1 MTRQLR
7 TDFDPISIEILWA
20 RIISIVDEAAATF
33 SRASFSTL
41 VREANDFAVI
51 LTDQD
56 GRSIAQSTKSI
67 PSFIATL
74 PATIKAFLER
84 FPRDTLADGDVLI
97 TNDPWLGTGHVH
109 DVNIVVPIFWQGGLI
124 GFAGIATHLPDIGG
138 RIRST
143 GVREIF
149 EEGLQ
154 IPPVKLFD
162 AGRRN
167 ETLVAMIARNVRVPD
182 HSLGDIFG
190 AVAGCQSLGV
200 KLDELLTSEQIDLG
214 ALAGVLQSRS
224 EAVMRRAI
232 AEVPDGTYHHVVRH
246 DGFEERIVID
256 CTIDIVG
263 DEMRIDYAGSTEQLP
278 RAVNVVPAYTFA
290 YTAYGVKV
298 LLAPNVPNNEGSFL
312 AITTTAPAG
321 SILNPVYPAASGGR
335 GIIGHMLPAAVM
347 GALAPVLG
355 DRFGAE
361 GSANSSFTMTGQH
374 AGRRYAVI
382 NFLNAGLG
390 ATARRDGQSV
400 LSFPSNLGN
409 TPVEVMESLA
419 PIRILHRA
427 RRRGSGGNG
436 RHRGGDGLSLTFE
449 FYGDEPA
456 VCSFISTRRIV
467 PPAGADGG
475 EDGAPGRIMIN
486 GEVIDP
492 AEHQV
497 LRKGDRIDFLTAG
510 GGGFGRPDA

>member
-1 MTRQLR
+1 MAKQLR
-7 TDFDPISIEILWA
+7 TEFDPISLEILWA
-20 RIISIVDEAAATF
+20 RIISIVDEASATF

-41 VREANDFAVI
+41 VREANDYAVI
-51 LTDQD
+51 LTDAD

-67 PSFIATL
+67 PSFIGTL

-84 FPRDTLADGDVLI
+84 YPADSLRDGDVLI

-109 DVNIVVPIFWQGGLI
+109 DVNIVVPIFWSEQLV

-143 GVREIF
+143 GVREIY

-154 IPPVKLFD
+154 IPPLKLFE
-162 AGRRN
+162 AGARN
-167 ETLVAMIARNVRVPD
+167 ETLMAMINRNVRVPD
-182 HSLGDIFG
+182 HTIGDILG
-190 AVAGCQSLGV
+190 AVAGCQSLGI
-200 KLDELLTSEQIDLG
+200 KLNDLLETEQIDLS
-214 ALAGVLQSRS
+214 ALAGILQKRS
-224 EAVMRRAI
+224 EVVMRRAI
-232 AEVPDGTYHHVVRH
+232 EAVPDGEYNHVVRH

-256 CTIDIVG
+256 CTIKIAG
-263 DEMRIDYAGSTEQLP
+263 DEMHIDYAGSTEQLP

-290 YTAYGVKV
+290 YTAYGIKV

-312 AITTTAPAG
+312 PITTSAPPG
-321 SILNPVYPAASGGR
+321 TILNPVYPAASGGR

-355 DRFGAE
+355 DRCGAE

-390 ATARRDGQSV
+390 ATAQRDGQTV

-427 RRRGSGGNG
+427 RRGASGGQG
-436 RHRGGDGLSLTFE
+436 QFRGGDGLSLSFE

-467 PPAGADGG
+467 PPAGANGG
-475 EDGAPGRIMIN
+475 EDGALASIKIN
-486 GEVIDP
+486 GDTIDP
-492 AEHQV
+492 AEHQI
-497 LRKGDRIDFLTAG
+497 LRKGDRIDYLTAG
-510 GGGFGRPDA
+510 GGGFGKPT

>member
-1 MTRQLR
+1 MSQQLR
-7 TDFDPISIEILWA
+7 TEFDPITLEILWA
-20 RIISIVDEAAATF
+20 RIISIVDEASATF

-51 LTDQD
+51 LTDTD

-67 PSFIATL
+67 PSFIGTL
-74 PATIKAFLER
+74 PATIKAFLAR
-84 FPRDTLADGDVLI
+84 YPRETLQDGDVLI

-109 DVNIVVPIFWQGGLI
+109 DINIVVPIFAGGGLVA
-124 GFAGIATHLPDIGG
+124 FAGIATHLPDIGG

-154 IPPVKLFD
+154 IPPLKLFE
-162 AGRRN
+162 AGVRN
-167 ETLVAMIARNVRVPD
+167 ETLAAMIERNVRVPS
-182 HSLGDIFG
+182 HTMGDILG
-190 AVAGCQSLGV
+190 AIAGCRSLGV
-200 KLDELLTSEQIDLG
+200 KLGELLAAERIDLS
-214 ALAGVLQSRS
+214 ALAKILQSRS

-232 AEVPDGTYHHVVRH
+232 ESVPDGQYHHIVRH

-256 CTIDIVG
+256 CTIDVTG
-263 DEMRIDYAGSTEQLP
+263 DAMHIDYSGSTEQLP

-312 AITTTAPAG
+312 PITTSAPTG
-321 SILNPVYPAASGGR
+321 SVLNPVYPAASGGR

-390 ATARRDGQSV
+390 ATAKRAGQTV

-419 PIRILHRA
+419 PIRILHRS
-427 RRRGSGGNG
+427 RRHGSGGDG
-436 RHRGGDGLSLTFE
+436 RHRGGDGLALSFE
-449 FYGDEPA
+449 FLGDEPA
-456 VCSFISTRRIV
+456 VCSFITTRRIV
-467 PPAGADGG
+467 APAGAAGG
-475 EDGAPGRIMIN
+475 RDGAPASIEIN
-486 GEVIDP
+486 GTAIDP

-497 LRKGDRIDFLTAG
+497 LRKGDRVDYLTAG
-510 GGGFGRPDA
+510 GGGFGEPT

>member
-1 MTRQLR
+1 MTKRLR
-7 TDFDPISIEILWA
+7 TEFDPITLEILWA
-20 RIISIVDEAAATF
+20 RIISIVDEASATF

-51 LTDQD
+51 LTDAD

-67 PSFIATL
+67 PSFIGTL

-84 FPRDTLADGDVLI
+84 YPSVSLQDGDVMI

-109 DVNIVVPIFWQGGLI
+109 DINIVVPIFWKGELV

-154 IPPVKLFD
+154 IPPLKLFE
-162 AGRRN
+162 AGARN
-167 ETLVAMIARNVRVPD
+167 ETLIAMIARNVRVPD
-182 HSLGDIFG
+182 HSLGDILG
-190 AVAGCQSLGV
+190 AVAGCQALGAE
-200 KLDELLTSEQIDLG
+200 LRALLTTEEIDLA
-214 ALAGVLQSRS
+214 ALAGMLQSRS
-224 EAVMRRAI
+224 EDVMRRAI
-232 AEVPDGTYHHVVRH
+232 SDVPDGQYNHVVRH

-256 CTIDIVG
+256 CTIDVSG
-263 DEMRIDYAGSTEQLP
+263 DEMQIDYTGSSEQLP

-298 LLAPNVPNNEGSFL
+298 LLAPGVPNNEGSFKPI
-312 AITTTAPAG
+312 ATSAPSG
-321 SILNPVYPAASGGR
+321 SILNPNYPAASGGR

-355 DRFGAE
+355 KQFGAE
-361 GSANSSFTMTGQH
+361 GSANSSFTMTGEH
-374 AGRRYAVI
+374 GGRRYAVV
-382 NFLNAGLG
+382 NFLNAGQG
-390 ATARRDGQSV
+390 ATALRDGQTV

-419 PIRILHRA
+419 PIHVLHRS
-427 RRRGSGGNG
+427 RRRHSGGKG
-436 RHRGGDGLSLTFE
+436 LRRGGDGQSLTFE

-456 VCSFISTRRIV
+456 VCSFITTRRIV
-467 PPAGADGG
+467 PPAGANGG
-475 EDGAPGRIMIN
+475 EDGAAASVKIN
-486 GEVIDP
+486 GQVIDP
-492 AEHQV
+492 AEHQI

-510 GGGFGRPDA
+510 GGGFGEPS

>member
-1 MTRQLR
+1 MANKLKTE
-7 TDFDPISIEILWA
+7 FDPITLEILWA
-20 RIISIVDEAAATF
+20 RIISIVDEASATF

-51 LTDQD
+51 LTDTD
-56 GRSIAQSTKSI
+56 GRSIAQSSKSI
-67 PSFIATL
+67 PSFIGTL
-74 PATIKAFLER
+74 PATIKAFLQLYPAESLR
-84 FPRDTLADGDVLI
+84 DGDVMI

-109 DVNIVVPIFWQGGLI
+109 DINIVVPIFSDDDLV

-154 IPPVKLFD
+154 IPPLKLFE
-162 AGRRN
+162 AGVRN
-167 ETLVAMIARNVRVPD
+167 ETLLAIIERNVRVPD
-182 HSLGDIFG
+182 HSVGDILG
-190 AVAGCQSLGV
+190 AVAGCQALGS
-200 KLDELLTSEQIDLG
+200 KLRELLRVEQIDLG
-214 ALAGVLQSRS
+214 ALAGILQNRS

-232 AEVPDGTYHHVVRH
+232 AAIPDGRYNHVVRN

-256 CTIDIVG
+256 CSITVTG
-263 DEMRIDYAGSTEQLP
+263 DEMHIDFAGSSEQIP

-298 LLAPNVPNNEGSFL
+298 LLAPGVPNNEGSFRP
-312 AITTTAPAG
+312 ITTDAPAG
-321 SILNPVYPAASGGR
+321 SILNPIYPAASGGR
-335 GIIGHMLPAAVM
+335 GIVGHMLPAAVM

-355 DRFGAE
+355 ERFGAE

-374 AGRRYAVI
+374 AGRRYAVV
-382 NFLNAGLG
+382 NFLNAGQG
-390 ATARRDGQSV
+390 ATAKRDGSTV

-419 PIRILHRA
+419 PIRILHRS
-427 RRRGSGGNG
+427 RRRQSGGAG
-436 RHRGGDGLSLTFE
+436 RRRGGDGLSLSFE

-456 VCSFISTRRIV
+456 VCSFITTRRII
-467 PPAGADGG
+467 PPAGANGG
-475 EDGAPGRIMIN
+475 EDGAPASIEIN
-486 GEVIDP
+486 GREIDP
-492 AEHQV
+492 AEHQI
-497 LRKGDRIDFLTAG
+497 LRKGDRIDYLTAG
-510 GGGFGRPDA
+510 GGGFGEAS